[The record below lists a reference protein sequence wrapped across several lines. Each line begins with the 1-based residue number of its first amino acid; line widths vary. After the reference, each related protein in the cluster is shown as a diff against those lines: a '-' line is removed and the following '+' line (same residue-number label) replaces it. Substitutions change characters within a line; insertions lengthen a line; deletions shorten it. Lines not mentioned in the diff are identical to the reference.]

1 MEMSTHLAMGSTGSS
16 AMEKSTPGMCQE
28 EVEES
33 RGVEMNKS
41 RNEQIME
48 VLKLN
53 VASKAKC
60 SFNTSKCTKCSEGL
74 SLFVCVTG

>member
-48 VLKLN
+48 LLKLN
-53 VASKAKC
+53 VASTLLNVLNVAKA
-60 SFNTSKCTKCSEGL
+60 
-74 SLFVCVTG
+74 SLCVCVTG